1 MSRLGLTDDGFLVM
15 TGHVVEPDAVSV
27 EIIENSQADLVT
39 LSVVWLGELHSET
52 SSQSDKQTVLSLS

>member
-1 MSRLGLTDDGFLVM
+1 M

-52 SSQSDKQTVLSLS
+52 SSQSDNQIPDCSRSLS